1 MDAKTKSVFLDS
13 ILYVVVGA
21 TIGSVM
27 ALAAGSF
34 LYVAEF
40 LSAFS
45 DTSENLI
52 SDQWS
57 RFVPLVF
64 LVVAACLILMLRR
77 TLGLKRFHS
86 PGETI
91 AAVRQVRGH
100 QGRASA
106 WCLVLASALQDI
118 KPSQPVRGVLEAYGW
133 TGIGCC

>member
-21 TIGSVM
+21 AIGSVM
-27 ALAAGSF
+27 AIAAGSF

-45 DTSENLI
+45 DPSENLI

-64 LVVAACLILMLRR
+64 MVVAACLILVLRR
-77 TLGLKRFHS
+77 TLGLKRFH
-86 PGETI
+86 
-91 AAVRQVRGH
+91 
-100 QGRASA
+100 
-106 WCLVLASALQDI
+106 
-118 KPSQPVRGVLEAYGW
+118 
-133 TGIGCC
+133 